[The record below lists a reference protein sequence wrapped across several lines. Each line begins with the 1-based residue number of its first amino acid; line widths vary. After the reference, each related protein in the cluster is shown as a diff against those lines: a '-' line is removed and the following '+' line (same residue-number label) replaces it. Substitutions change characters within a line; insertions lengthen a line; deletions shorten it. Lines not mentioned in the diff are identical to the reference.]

1 MAEQVTSDLT
11 IEGLVHDLNN
21 VFDTISEAADL
32 LERDPK
38 NERIG
43 RAIRRGVMRGN
54 RILSSFQASA
64 LAARDLDGVVTDAIE
79 FARDLFEAVNAPP
92 VEFTTTIDPGIRLRG
107 SPAAWERVLL
117 NLFVNA
123 AQAMPEGGAVDVQA
137 RHSDGAT
144 EIVITDNGSGIP
156 AEILP
161 RIFQPHFSTKTSSTG
176 LGLHIVDSIVSANG
190 GEVRAENRA
199 DSPGAR
205 FSIRLPDN

>member
-1 MAEQVTSDLT
+1 MAEQATSDLT

-43 RAIRRGVMRGN
+43 RAIRRGVIRGN

-64 LAARDLDGVVTDAIE
+64 LAAQDLDGVVANAIE
-79 FARDLFEAVNAPP
+79 FAGDLFEAVNAPS
-92 VEFTTTIDPGIRLRG
+92 VEFTTSIEPDIRLRG

-137 RHSDGAT
+137 RRDGDAT

-161 RIFQPHFSTKTSSTG
+161 QIFQPHFSTKTSSTG
-176 LGLHIVDSIVSANG
+176 LGLHIVESIVSANG
-190 GEVRAENRA
+190 GAVRAENRTDA
-199 DSPGAR
+199 PGAR
-205 FSIRLPDN
+205 FTIQLPDS